1 MKKLFGIWCG
11 LFELR
16 GELVTEQKPEKIIE
30 LRKPTQCVLWE
41 HPDRVAGQFAQAF
54 EVVESYEDGSHLSRS
69 LYKCQECG
77 QLYFY
82 EWYEWVDWQ
91 QGDDKAYSTFVPVQT
106 EEEIAALK
114 QTDNLTLLLF
124 FPRLHWDGSKI
135 G

>member
-1 MKKLFGIWCG
+1 
-11 LFELR
+11 
-16 GELVTEQKPEKIIE
+16 
-30 LRKPTQCVLWE
+30 
-41 HPDRVAGQFAQAF
+41 
-54 EVVESYEDGSHLSRS
+54 

-124 FPRLHWDGSKI
+124 FPRLQWDGSKI
-135 G
+135 GWIGKD